1 MTLREVD
8 YVDIITDAGPVRCV
22 VVIAEYVDAL
32 TLAGGYLCDVREKVV
47 RDALGILA
55 DKTARMCTDRVE
67 IAEQHDLPLVVAP
80 PDIREDPLLHGFCC
94 TVWICGL
101 AERALL
107 GDRDKS
113 RIAVDCCRG
122 RENDLLYA
130 VLPHDITQ
138 DQCGF
143 DVVVI
148 IFDRLLCGF
157 ADCLVT
163 GKVDGRIDVFFIE
176 KRVQRFA
183 VADIQLVKCRALTRN
198 CLDPIDDQRFRVVE
212 VIRDDDVVAGV
223 KKLHA
228 CMTSDKTCSAC
239 D

>member
-1 MTLREVD
+1 MTLCEVN
-8 YVDIITDAGPVRCV
+8 YVDVITDAGPVRCV

-32 TLAGGYLCDVREKVV
+32 ALAGSYLRDVREKVV
-47 RDALGILA
+47 RDALGIFA
-55 DKTARMCTDRVE
+55 DEAARVCADRVE

-80 PDIREDPLLHGFCC
+80 PDIREDPLLHGFRCA
-94 TVWICGL
+94 VRICGL
-101 AERALL
+101 AERAFL
-107 GDRDKS
+107 GDRDES
-113 RIAVDCCRG
+113 RIAVDCSGR

-148 IFDRLLCGF
+148 IFDRLLRGL
-157 ADCLVT
+157 ADCFVT
-163 GKVDGRIDVFFIE
+163 GEVDGRIDVFFIE
-176 KRVQRFA
+176 KRIQRFA